1 MVDDIRTHPRYAQPM
16 AELRTEKVSVILTP
30 TVLARLDAYRDRR
43 RWSRST
49 AIAALVE
56 DGLDREEREA
66 SS

>member
-1 MVDDIRTHPRYAQPM
+1 M
-16 AELRTEKVSVILTP
+16 AELRSEKISVTLTP

-49 AIAALVE
+49 AMAALIE
-56 DGLDREEREA
+56 EGLDRDQEGEA